1 MFRIDF
7 NKLRFLVCDDNPH
20 MRRIL
25 RTLLHSFGAREVY
38 ESEDGATALEMYTHY
53 VPDIVITDW
62 AMPIFDGLEL
72 SQMIRQP
79 ESKGNPY
86 APIIMLTGHS
96 EKRRVTVARDAGVT
110 EFLAKPISAK
120 GLYQRIL
127 NVVANPRPFIKTKT
141 YFGPDRR
148 RNTSNT
154 YIGPER
160 RVGGEMEVMQQPS
173 LLDKAEQDQRSSRAP
188 AAAREELKELPGNSM
203 AKPKSADIEIKTFA
217 DHHVIT
223 QPNPLRKVLRRVAEQ
238 DLDDPV
244 ARAEKALAGLSGE
257 FRNWMVVESDR
268 LAAAYAAVLKNGF
281 NDVTCE
287 ELFRA
292 AHDIKGDA
300 ATFGFPSAGAAAES
314 LCRIIEHAPDLG
326 EVPPQLIAH
335 HINAIQAIVG
345 ERTKLDTVSTASELS
360 RKLRGVADEYL
371 MHVNRDRPEH
381 LEAILAPSI
390 VPAD

>member
-7 NKLRFLVCDDNPH
+7 NKLRFLICDDNPH

-38 ESEDGATALEMYTHY
+38 ESEDGATALEMYSHY

-62 AMPIFDGLEL
+62 SMPIFDGLEL
-72 SQMIRQP
+72 AQMIRQP
-79 ESKGNPY
+79 DSKGNPF

-141 YFGPDRR
+141 Y
-148 RNTSNT
+148 
-154 YIGPER
+154 
-160 RVGGEMEVMQQPS
+160 V
-173 LLDKAEQDQRSSRAP
+173 
-188 AAAREELKELPGNSM
+188 
-203 AKPKSADIEIKTFA
+203 

-223 QPNPLRKVLRRVAEQ
+223 QPNPLQNVLRRVAEK

-244 ARAEKALAGLSGE
+244 ARAEEALAGLSGE
-257 FRNWMVVESDR
+257 FKNWMSIEADR
-268 LAAAYAAVLKNGF
+268 LSAAHAAILTDGF
-281 NDVTCE
+281 TNFTRE

-300 ATFGFPSAGAAAES
+300 ATFGYPSAGAAAES
-314 LCRIIEHAPDLG
+314 LCRIIEHAPDLDK
-326 EVPPQLIAH
+326 VPS
-335 HINAIQAIVG
+335 
-345 ERTKLDTVSTASELS
+345 D
-360 RKLRGVADEYL
+360 
-371 MHVNRDRPEH
+371 
-381 LEAILAPSI
+381 
-390 VPAD
+390 